1 MGNNTTSPEL
11 SGAASCSACGGCGM
25 LPGKGPNDD
34 VMNTPCPECNE
45 WAKHDI
51 AWQKSFITPIAR
63 EMKKRGVAY
72 LLITIRDDGKAAF
85 VIEPNVK
92 TQQPR
97 NEA

>member
-1 MGNNTTSPEL
+1 
-11 SGAASCSACGGCGM
+11 M
-25 LPGKGPNDD
+25 LPGQGPNDD
-34 VMNTPCPECNE
+34 VMNTPCPKCNE
-45 WAKHDI
+45 WAKHDS

-92 TQQPR
+92 AQATPTRPAANTQ
-97 NEA
+97 NHE

>member
-1 MGNNTTSPEL
+1 MAGSEIGNTQDSNAIGVVVQFP
-11 SGAASCSACGGCGM
+11 CSACGGCGM

-45 WAKHDI
+45 WARHDQ

-85 VIEPNVK
+85 VIEPN
-92 TQQPR
+92 T
-97 NEA
+97 